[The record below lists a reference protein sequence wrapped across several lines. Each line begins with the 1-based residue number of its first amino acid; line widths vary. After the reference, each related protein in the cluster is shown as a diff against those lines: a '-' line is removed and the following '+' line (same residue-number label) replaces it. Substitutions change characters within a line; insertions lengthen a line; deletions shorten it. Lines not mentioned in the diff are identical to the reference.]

1 MYLCVC
7 SVWVLCY
14 SVCVLN
20 IVIPLSSFNALLCF
34 VCLMFAFWCMFKRE
48 GVNVSCWYETCF
60 FFSRLLVPFLECYAR
75 DHNSGPRE
83 QSETGNSVKNTGS
96 VGCFGVTF
104 IWPAR
109 LPFVSP
115 GGMKTYRKKRFTSA
129 RFAFWRDFLFPLQ
142 TFCLQFRVVVV
153 FFCLLVA
160 FFCIFYYFLSIC
172 LT

>member
-1 MYLCVC
+1 MH
-7 SVWVLCY
+7 
-14 SVCVLN
+14 
-20 IVIPLSSFNALLCF
+20 FG
-34 VCLMFAFWCMFKRE
+34 VCLRGRGWMCHVGTKL
-48 GVNVSCWYETCF
+48 VF
-60 FFSRLLVPFLECYAR
+60 FFSRSLVPFLECYAR

-153 FFCLLVA
+153 FFLFA
-160 FFCIFYYFLSIC
+160 GSIFLYFLLFLINLSYLVGFYFTY
-172 LT
+172 LTGYAFSN